1 MSNPSITE
9 ILGERILSL
18 PELYARYG
26 RRPIQPFARVSSQT
40 ISDRKTKPL
49 LQQLHRLRTD
59 LREHG
64 LTYRPIRVGN
74 PESGKMSD
82 PRPVWRRLIKEA
94 RRKGWIVDID
104 DPSRAL
110 RAESGKAT
118 DDPEPEALAAFLEE
132 TEGVLLSSRVPANL
146 SYLEIHSMKT
156 SAGIAARIAEEYNA
170 EPPKKRGRGKPPTM
184 TIATVRE
191 ILALRKESG
200 RYKGK
205 PLGKYDIGKRLGIP
219 PSTVQDVLVQIVE
232 MGPDDENGR
241 PVCRSLWDAEFDAL
255 EVFEQSVWNDY
266 FCGLEME

>member
-18 PELYARYG
+18 PELIARYG
-26 RRPIQPFARVSSQT
+26 PRPIQPFVRVSSET
-40 ISDRKTKPL
+40 ISRRKTRPL
-49 LQQLHRLRTD
+49 LQQLDRVRTD
-59 LREHG
+59 LREQG

-82 PRPVWRRLIKEA
+82 PRPVWRRLVDEA
-94 RRKGWIVDID
+94 RRKGWIVHVD
-104 DPSRAL
+104 DPSRLL

-118 DDPEPEALAAFLEE
+118 DDPEPEALAELLEE
-132 TEGVLLSSRVPANL
+132 TEGVLLSSRIPANL
-146 SYLEIHSMKT
+146 PYLEIHSMKT

-200 RYKGK
+200 RYKDR
-205 PLGKYDIGKRLGIP
+205 PLGKVEIGRRLGLA
-219 PSTVQDVLVQIVE
+219 PSTVRDVLVQIVE

-241 PVCRSLWDAEFDAL
+241 PVCQCLDDAKFDAL

-266 FCGLEME
+266 FCDLEME